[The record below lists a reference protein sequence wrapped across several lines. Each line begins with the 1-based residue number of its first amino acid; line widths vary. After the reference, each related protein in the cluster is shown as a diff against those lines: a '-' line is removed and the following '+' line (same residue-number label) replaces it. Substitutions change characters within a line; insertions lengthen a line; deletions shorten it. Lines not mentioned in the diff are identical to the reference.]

1 MNDQGVELGSLD
13 NSGGRG
19 RLQVLL
25 LIFASLGVLV
35 VDDQVDLVGGTT
47 LVGTEHD
54 NVGGDVGELI
64 LVESLVVT
72 EELQVSTTTLETIYK
87 TISKYPKL

>member
-1 MNDQGVELGSLD
+1 M
-13 NSGGRG
+13 
-19 RLQVLL
+19 LL

-54 NVGGDVGELI
+54 NIRGDVGELV

-72 EELQVSTTTLETIYK
+72 EELQISTTTFETICR
-87 TISKYPKL
+87 TVSEWLKLIETSGCTHFEA